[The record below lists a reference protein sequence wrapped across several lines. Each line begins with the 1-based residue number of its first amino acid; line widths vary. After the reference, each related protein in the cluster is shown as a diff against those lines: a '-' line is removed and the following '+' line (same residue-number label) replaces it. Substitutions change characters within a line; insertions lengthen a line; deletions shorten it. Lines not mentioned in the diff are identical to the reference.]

1 MPVDADLSKYKV
13 SREYR
18 PGEYLF
24 HEGDPGDSMMMIRR
38 GQVAII
44 KGAHTGLPVVLGYR
58 GEGEALGEISL
69 IRNTTRTASVMA
81 VEPTIVYLITAEQF
95 WLEFDRSPQFRRL
108 VLNTLIEHVLAAD
121 QSRMRLAESERA
133 QFVRLSSIVNE
144 HDRLEAL
151 MQLRQET
158 MRFIVHDLRNPLNLV
173 IFALSMIEDS
183 CQDDPTGELSQFIRL
198 ANGAIQRMLT
208 MADAMLEVERLEMGE
223 ARLELAPVD
232 LSALLA
238 DVVSR
243 LQPMASSYMV
253 RLGIGHLAPGLPPVQ
268 ADRQRIERVITNLID
283 NAFKFAPPES
293 EVLVSL
299 EHKGDSLVVSVDDTG
314 PGVPPDMRERIFERF
329 VHFEPPG
336 SRPKGFGLGLAFCRL
351 AVQAHRGRI
360 WVEEGS
366 RGCGT
371 RIRFSLP
378 LNREQAAGK

>member
-1 MPVDADLSKYKV
+1 MPGDADLSKYPV

-18 PGEYLF
+18 PGEYIF
-24 HEGDPGDSMMMIRR
+24 HEGDPGDSMLVIQR

-44 KGAHTGLPVVLGYR
+44 KGADTRLPVVLGYR
-58 GEGEALGEISL
+58 GEGEGLGEISL
-69 IRNTTRTASVMA
+69 LQNTPRTASVMA
-81 VEPTIVYLITAEQF
+81 VEPTTVYLISAEQF
-95 WLEFDRSPQFRRL
+95 WQEFDHNPAFRRM
-108 VLNTLIEHVLAAD
+108 VVNTLIEHVLAAD

-133 QFVRLSSIVNE
+133 QFARLSSIVNE

-173 IFALSMIEDS
+173 MFALSMIEDS
-183 CQDDPTGELSQFIRL
+183 CPDDPSGELNQFIRL
-198 ANGAIQRMLT
+198 ANGAVQRVLT

-223 ARLELAPVD
+223 VRLDLVPIDLGAMLAEIVE
-232 LSALLA
+232 
-238 DVVSR
+238 R
-243 LQPMASSYMV
+243 LQPMASSYLV

-299 EHKGDSLVVSVDDTG
+299 ERQGDSLVVSVDDTG
-314 PGVPPDMRERIFERF
+314 PGVPPNLQERIFDRF
-329 VHFEPPG
+329 ARFDPPD

-351 AVQAHRGRI
+351 AVQAHNGRI
-360 WVEEGS
+360 WVEQGR
-366 RGCGT
+366 RGGGT
-371 RIRFSLP
+371 CIRFTLP
-378 LNREQAAGK
+378 LSGEANGGK